1 MKAFV
6 TGATGYVGQA
16 VTRDLLA
23 HSHQVRALIRK
34 TSDTRYLEG
43 LDVERACGDLRDVQS
58 LRDGMRGCDTLF
70 HVGAYVALWAPDPND
85 ILDANVLGTRN
96 ILQVATELGYQ
107 KCVYTSSIATVGP
120 NLDGT
125 PADEEAIYRWEPED
139 TYLLSKYMGEMEAL
153 RAAVRGCPVVIV
165 NPASCYGEFDYRPS
179 LPGMLVL
186 HFLCGRMKAYIDS
199 TMNMIDVRDQA
210 RGHVLAAE
218 RGRIGE
224 RYLIGN
230 ENLSVRDACRLLSE
244 ITGIPAPTRRIP
256 IRVAMLLGLIAEL
269 RAQYVTKKPP
279 SMNHAAIKMGR
290 FHIAYDCSKAV
301 RELGLE
307 LHPVRGGL
315 ERAVE
320 WFMNNGFVP
329 EKYQRIY
336 RAHRAKLDAAPV
348 KAAA

>member
-6 TGATGYVGQA
+6 TGATGYIGQA
-16 VTRDLLA
+16 VVRDLLA
-23 HSHQVRALIRK
+23 HHHAVRVLIRK
-34 TSDTRYLEG
+34 TSDTRYLDD
-43 LDVERACGDLRDVQS
+43 LTVERVYGDLRDLQS

-85 ILDANVLGTRN
+85 IIDANVVGTRN
-96 ILQVATELGYQ
+96 ILQVATALGYQ
-107 KCVYTSSIATVGP
+107 RCVYTSSIATVGP
-120 NLDGT
+120 NPDGT
-125 PADEEAIYRWEPED
+125 PADEESIYRWEPTD

-153 RAAVRGCPVVIV
+153 RAAARGCPVVVV

-230 ENLSVRDACRLLSE
+230 ENLSVRDACRLLSA
-244 ITGIPAPTRRIP
+244 ITGIPAPTHRIP
-256 IRVAMLLGLIAEL
+256 IHVAMLFGLIAQL
-269 RAQYVTKKPP
+269 RAQYITRKAP
-279 SMNHAAIKMGR
+279 SMNYAAIKMGR

-301 RELGLE
+301 SELGLE
-307 LHPVRGGL
+307 LHPVRHAL
-315 ERAVE
+315 ERGVE
-320 WFMNNGFVP
+320 WFMQNGFVP

-336 RAHRAKLDAAPV
+336 RAHRAKLAAAPV
-348 KAAA
+348 RAAA

>member
-16 VTRDLLA
+16 VMHDLLE
-23 HSHQVRALIRK
+23 HGHQVRALARK
-34 TSDTRYLEG
+34 TSDTRYLDG
-43 LDVERACGDLRDVQS
+43 LPVERAYGDLRDAPS
-58 LRDGMRGCDTLF
+58 LREGMKGCDTLF
-70 HVGAYVALWAPDPND
+70 HVGAYVALWAPDPSE
-85 ILDANVLGTRN
+85 IIDANVQGTRN
-96 ILQVATELGYQ
+96 ILRLARELGYQ
-107 KCVYTSSIATVGP
+107 KVVYTSSIATVGP

-125 PADEEAIYRWEPED
+125 PADEESIYRWAPED
-139 TYLLSKYMGEMEAL
+139 TYMLSKYMAEREAL
-153 RAAVRGCPVVIV
+153 QEAVRGCPVVIV

-199 TMNMIDVRDQA
+199 TMNMIDIRDQA

-218 RGRIGE
+218 RGRVGE

-230 ENLSVRDACRLLSE
+230 ENVRVWDACKLMHE
-244 ITGIPAPTRRIP
+244 ITGLPMPKFRIP
-256 IRVAMLLGLIAEL
+256 IRVAMFFGLIAQL
-269 RAQYVTKKPP
+269 RAEYVTKKPP
-279 SMNHAAIKMGR
+279 SMNYAAMKMGR

-315 ERAVE
+315 ERAID
-320 WFMNNGFVP
+320 WFMNNGYVP
-329 EKYQRIY
+329 EKSQRIY
-336 RAHRAKLDAAPV
+336 RAHRARLGGAPAR
-348 KAAA
+348 AAA